1 MHKGRCRLETTGGVP
16 LNASYTCDPQCIP
29 ALSARDW
36 ERGRMS
42 PFPVLIRISA
52 PGGETRFQDGGLGA
66 PFVSETIP
74 AN

>member
-1 MHKGRCRLETTGGVP
+1 
-16 LNASYTCDPQCIP
+16 
-29 ALSARDW
+29 
-36 ERGRMS
+36 MS